1 MNKFIKTTIF
11 LTALFIANLT
21 IGQERINPVIEN
33 YGGILDAPHAVE
45 KPDPN
50 LQYNIVI
57 DIATNN
63 ADKDEIAYSLFNVAR
78 LLNLH
83 VMGGVPKENMNVV
96 LAIHGGA
103 AYTVMNNE
111 EYKKKYDVDN
121 PYLELYKELKAAG
134 VKMFACSQSLMGR
147 GIDHTKMVPE
157 VQVATSML
165 SVMTTYQL
173 KGYAAL
179 KF

>member
-1 MNKFIKTTIF
+1 MKKFSY
-11 LTALFIANLT
+11 LLLLAVVFISTSYA
-21 IGQERINPVIEN
+21 QEQINPIIKG
-33 YGGILDAPHAVE
+33 YGGIFDAPHATE
-45 KPDPN
+45 KPDPD
-50 LQYNIVI
+50 QVYQVVI
-57 DIATNN
+57 DVATGANE
-63 ADKDEIAYSLFNVAR
+63 KSEPFYSLVNVAR

-83 VMGGVPKENMNVV
+83 AMGGVPKENLKVV

-103 AYTVMNNE
+103 VWSVLDNE
-111 EYKKKYDVDN
+111 TYKERFDTDN
-121 PYLELYKELKAAG
+121 PHLPLFKELAAAG
-134 VKMFACSQSLMGR
+134 VKMFVCSQSLLGR
-147 GIDHTKMVPE
+147 NLDHQKLAPQ